1 MMKRV
6 KLGIV
11 LWVAL
16 LLVCQ
21 FSPVYADGVPALPL
35 AFYGCLTINGY
46 PAPAGMVVE
55 ARGTGVRTGI
65 EGNPLTTTDSGIYG
79 SFNGLGEKLLVQGNI
94 DEGAILHFYIN
105 GQEADQTAVWKS
117 GMVTRLDL
125 NLTGA
130 TSDVSLSTILQG
142 SYRPDS
148 GWAVPLTVK
157 FFFTSG
163 NNTPVDVMNASPAR
177 SFNLTT
183 VKNEGKAVALASAI
197 NPGIYDITVVSPHCL
212 VNVKRG
218 VAVEVPSTLVNMGT
232 LLEGNANDDYKV
244 NINDFGLLAKTYGRS
259 SNDAGFDARADFD
272 RSGKINITDF
282 GLLASNYG
290 KYAPVEVH

>member
-1 MMKRV
+1 MKTV
-6 KLGIV
+6 KFGII
-11 LWVAL
+11 LWAAL

-21 FSPVYADGVPALPL
+21 FSPVCADGVPALPL

-55 ARGTGVRTGI
+55 ARGDGVSAGL
-65 EGNPLTTTDSGIYG
+65 EGNPLTTTESGIYG
-79 SFNGLGEKLLVQGNI
+79 SFTGLGEKLLVQGNI
-94 DEGAILHFYIN
+94 DEGTILHFYIN
-105 GQEADQTAVWKS
+105 GREADQTAVWQS

-125 NLTGA
+125 NLTCA
-130 TSDVSLSTILQG
+130 TSDVSLSAVLQG

-148 GWAVPLTVK
+148 GWVVPLTVN

-163 NNTPVDVMNASPAR
+163 NTTPVDVMNASPAC

-183 VKNEGKAVALASAI
+183 IKSGGTAVALASAI
-197 NPGIYDITVVSPHCL
+197 NPGTYDITVVSPHCL

-218 VAVEVPSTLVNMGT
+218 VAVEVPSTMVDMGT
-232 LLEGNANDDYKV
+232 LLEGNANDDKKI
-244 NINDFGLLAKTYGRS
+244 NINDFGLLAKTYGKFS
-259 SNDAGFDARADFD
+259 SDAGFNPGADFD